1 MPGTENRYLPEDHK
15 SEQGSSPPWHISQ
28 RRPASE
34 IQYHTMRNCDNQ
46 FWNTRQMHTAMMA
59 IAPGGA
65 PVFMNLHKTA
75 AGIAFLEIVLL
86 MLMVAICAEG

>member
-1 MPGTENRYLPEDHK
+1 
-15 SEQGSSPPWHISQ
+15 
-28 RRPASE
+28 
-34 IQYHTMRNCDNQ
+34 
-46 FWNTRQMHTAMMA
+46 MHTAMMA